1 MLSGGMSQAQ
11 EPEPVPSDS
20 RQGESAAAI
29 WLKLIGLL
37 AVLTAFGFLIYYL
50 SRIVHR
56 G

>member
-1 MLSGGMSQAQ
+1 MNDQTPTPPAG
-11 EPEPVPSDS
+11 D
-20 RQGESAAAI
+20 SAAAV

-37 AVLTAFGFLIYYL
+37 GGLLVFGFLIYWL

>member
-1 MLSGGMSQAQ
+1 MNPKPDKS
-11 EPEPVPSDS
+11 PDPSNED
-20 RQGESAAAI
+20 SAAAV

-37 AVLTAFGFLIYYL
+37 GGLLVFGFLIYSL